1 MNWEN
6 ICNVQSNDPNLSC
19 NNYFNSITYLL
30 DEFAPFRKVTRK
42 EYKLMLKP
50 WISKEILR
58 KCKER
63 DSILKSISNER
74 DAAKQIIL
82 RNDYKKLRNEITN
95 DKRESKKSYYSS
107 YFAKNKHKSSEI
119 WKGINSLVNIKS
131 SKISIIKLL
140 DDNNN
145 LVSDPRKISH
155 KFNHY
160 FSKIGRDIKRK
171 IPPVPG
177 NSFKDYF
184 NKKDEYGKLIINPT
198 NASFFLSPTVP
209 GEVEKLIDGLDINKS
224 TGPNSIPV
232 FILKLLKKFF
242 SYWLTQLINL
252 YFKMG
257 IFPDILK
264 IAKVTPLH
272 KKECKLNFQNYR
284 PISLLSVF
292 TKIFEKTMYSR
303 IYFYLTKHNLIFNK
317 QFGFRSNYSTN
328 HALLSIT
335 ERIKEF
341 IDSSNYV
348 CGVFVDLEKA
358 FDTVN
363 NKILC
368 EKLDYYGL
376 RGNVNI
382 LIQSY
387 LANRKQYVSNN
398 AFESNLGDISCGVPQ
413 GSSLGPL
420 LFLIYINDFR
430 MCLQKTETGHFADD
444 TFIMFGSKK
453 LATIETVV
461 NH

>member
-1 MNWEN
+1 MSSNFFTPFILQPTRLHSKTLIDNVFFNSLEYQSVSGNLLIEISDHLIQFLILEGFTKERSLPKTNLFKRDFRNFNEREFEETVLKMNWEN
-6 ICNVQSNDPNLSC
+6 ISNEQSNDPNLSC

-107 YFAKNKHKSSEI
+107 YFEKNKHKSSEI

-131 SKISIIKLL
+131 SKTSIIKLL
-140 DDNNN
+140 DDINN

-160 FSKIGRDIKRK
+160 FSTIGPDIERK

-252 YFKMG
+252 SFKMG
-257 IFPDILK
+257 LFPDILK
-264 IAKVTPLH
+264 IA
-272 KKECKLNFQNYR
+272 
-284 PISLLSVF
+284 
-292 TKIFEKTMYSR
+292 
-303 IYFYLTKHNLIFNK
+303 
-317 QFGFRSNYSTN
+317 
-328 HALLSIT
+328 
-335 ERIKEF
+335 
-341 IDSSNYV
+341 
-348 CGVFVDLEKA
+348 
-358 FDTVN
+358 
-363 NKILC
+363 
-368 EKLDYYGL
+368 
-376 RGNVNI
+376 
-382 LIQSY
+382 
-387 LANRKQYVSNN
+387 
-398 AFESNLGDISCGVPQ
+398 
-413 GSSLGPL
+413 
-420 LFLIYINDFR
+420 
-430 MCLQKTETGHFADD
+430 
-444 TFIMFGSKK
+444 
-453 LATIETVV
+453 
-461 NH
+461 